1 MSTFTEMM
9 NNYIMFHEREL
20 TQFPF
25 PLFTTNEEDSINM
38 NMKFGILNLQTE
50 KTEYVK
56 KPITILFSLDNSAS
70 MSDQCSDG
78 RTKMHHAT
86 HTLTNILRIFS
97 ETENVECHIGII
109 AFNTEVMKIIDFTEM
124 KPGKIFDEAI
134 QQIEKIYATSCT
146 NIEASLDYA
155 KNTLEEYKN
164 KNPNHKIVHIQ
175 LTDGDATDG
184 NTTPEYL
191 QKLVSPNYSNIF
203 VGFGSDHNSYL
214 LQKLSSNKNGE
225 YLFVDKIENAG
236 LVYGEIIHSLLYPA
250 FEEGYIEMVHAEI
263 YDWNKNTWSNRFD
276 IPSIASEVKKTFHI
290 RTNDMNNFEC
300 KLYGITVESNHN
312 NIVELLDEI
321 YTLPSLI
328 PIPEHN
334 STEHIELEDFIDIND
349 FTEYLYRQ
357 KVQELL
363 YKINKIN
370 DDIYNKN
377 PKRKISPAASA
388 DPFRTPPTTPPKIE
402 IEDDHIKLSI
412 RKYAKSIFQS
422 MKQYKNDLENMVFPD
437 ENKIKFVKVLMDDVY
452 VAYKTIGT
460 KKSHMYSCARQRSQG
475 RQYTYNVTSIEDCDD
490 NDDIKILSNPP
501 ILQRKI
507 KSRTLLNNP
516 YDHEVV
522 FPNDENDDE
531 KPSLNLLD
539 LNIDD
544 YSEVDDDIEA
554 DHFELS
560 QNTETSYA
568 TPKILHLMRSVSEK

>member
-1 MSTFTEMM
+1 M
-9 NNYIMFHEREL
+9 
-20 TQFPF
+20 
-25 PLFTTNEEDSINM
+25 
-38 NMKFGILNLQTE
+38 
-50 KTEYVK
+50 
-56 KPITILFSLDNSAS
+56 
-70 MSDQCSDG
+70 
-78 RTKMHHAT
+78 
-86 HTLTNILRIFS
+86 
-97 ETENVECHIGII
+97 
-109 AFNTEVMKIIDFTEM
+109 
-124 KPGKIFDEAI
+124 
-134 QQIEKIYATSCT
+134 
-146 NIEASLDYA
+146 
-155 KNTLEEYKN
+155 
-164 KNPNHKIVHIQ
+164 
-175 LTDGDATDG
+175 
-184 NTTPEYL
+184 
-191 QKLVSPNYSNIF
+191 
-203 VGFGSDHNSYL
+203 
-214 LQKLSSNKNGE
+214 
-225 YLFVDKIENAG
+225 
-236 LVYGEIIHSLLYPA
+236 
-250 FEEGYIEMVHAEI
+250 
-263 YDWNKNTWSNRFD
+263 
-276 IPSIASEVKKTFHI
+276 
-290 RTNDMNNFEC
+290 
-300 KLYGITVESNHN
+300 
-312 NIVELLDEI
+312 
-321 YTLPSLI
+321 I

-544 YSEVDDDIEA
+544 YSEVDDDIE